1 VLDSGA
7 AGYESR
13 SDNGVAIRVKPLLFD
28 KLSQLWRRLLFYARR
43 NRFDRELEEEMR
55 FHLEMKAEENLAAG
69 VSPEEARYAAR
80 RQFGNQTLLQ
90 EVSRDMWGFRFLETL
105 AQDFRY
111 GLRMSLKDK
120 GFTIVAVFTLALGIG
135 ANTAI
140 FSVVNALL
148 LRPLPYRNPDQLI
161 WITEFFTQPVIEYV
175 PASHFSAWSAQSQTL
190 AQIAAY
196 APDNLTLTGMGE
208 TERLDA
214 NRVSAQFFTLLG
226 AQLLLGRNFLP
237 AEDRPGGERAA
248 IISHS
253 LWQRRFSADRQ
264 IIGRSIMLNDRGYTV
279 AGVLPPD
286 FRFIHPFEVWVPLA
300 LNPAQ
305 GQGMIVN
312 AIARLKP
319 GVTREQA
326 QVELETISRRLE
338 SGKST
343 NELLFDKTRLISLHE
358 RLAGDTRPLL
368 LILLGAVSLILLIA
382 CANVANLQLSRAAVR
397 QREFAVRAALGARSW
412 RLMRQMLTESWL
424 LALGAGALGLLLAF
438 LLTKAFV
445 AMTPTD
451 MFGDIARL
459 SPINL
464 DLRALGFTSI
474 VSLLTGTLFGLAP
487 AFQFSRPNP
496 QNLNDSLKEGGRGH
510 SFQRTWLRQSL
521 MVMEVALAIVLLAGA
536 GLLMRSFV
544 KLLEVNPGYRS
555 DNLLTAQVSPPA
567 LGYEESGRRNAF
579 YREILQR
586 VSALPGVE
594 SAGAINHLPLTDFQ
608 LGGWLRL
615 PGRPQFLN
623 LDQPA
628 IPIGIVNEDYF
639 RTMAIPLRAGRVFNE
654 RDHSETQRVVILS
667 ESLARSLY
675 PNEDA
680 VGKQVW
686 MPGPGE
692 DMSTVIGIVGDVR
705 HQGLE
710 RGVTPQI
717 YVPYMQSELW
727 SATIVIRT
735 TSDPLRL
742 AAAVRNQALAVDQG
756 APVYDIQTMERRLA
770 TSMSS
775 RRFNLLLLS
784 IFALLALTLAAVGV
798 FSVIAHA
805 VTQRT
810 YEIGIRMALGASPG
824 AILRLFVGQGMT
836 FVAIG
841 IALGLAG
848 AWGLTRVMATLLF
861 GVSATDP
868 LTFAGVAFLLS
879 IVALLACYLPA
890 RRAAK
895 VDPMISLRFE

>member
-1 VLDSGA
+1 
-7 AGYESR
+7 
-13 SDNGVAIRVKPLLFD
+13 LFD
-28 KLSQLWRRLLFYARR
+28 RLLQLWRRHLFYMRR
-43 NRFDRELEEEMR
+43 DRFDRELEEEMR

-69 VSPEEARYAAR
+69 VSAEDARYAAQ
-80 RQFGNQTLLQ
+80 RQFGNQTLFR
-90 EVSRDMWGFRFLETL
+90 EVSRDMWSFRFLETL
-105 AQDFRY
+105 AQDLRY

-148 LRPLPYRNPDQLI
+148 LRPLPYPEPDRLV
-161 WITEFFTQPVIEYV
+161 WITEFYTQPIVEYV
-175 PASHFSAWSAQSQTL
+175 PASHFSAWNAQSQTI
-190 AQIAAY
+190 AQVAAY
-196 APDNLTLTGMGE
+196 APDNLTLTGAGE

-214 NRVSAQFFTLLG
+214 NHVSAQFFTLLG
-226 AQLLLGRNFLP
+226 AQLLLGRDFLP

-253 LWQRRFSADRQ
+253 LWQRRFSSDRR
-264 IIGRSIMLNDRGYTV
+264 IIGRSITLNNQAYTV
-279 AGVLPPD
+279 VGVLQPD
-286 FRFIHPFEVWVPLA
+286 FRFIHPFDVWTPLA
-300 LNPAQ
+300 LDPAQ
-305 GQGMIVN
+305 LRGAIVN

-326 QVELETISRRLE
+326 QAELETISRRLA
-338 SGKST
+338 SGASAD
-343 NELLFDKTRLISLHE
+343 EPLFDRTRLIPLHK
-358 RLAGDTRPLL
+358 RLVGDTRPLL

-397 QREFAVRAALGARSW
+397 QREFAVRSALGARSW

-424 LALGAGALGLLLAF
+424 LALGGGALGLSLAF

-464 DLRALGFTSI
+464 DLSALGFTSI
-474 VSLLTGTLFGLAP
+474 VSLLTGTLSGLAP
-487 AFQFSRPNP
+487 AFQFLRPNP
-496 QNLNDSLKEGGRGH
+496 PNVNDSLKEGGRGQ
-510 SFQRTWLRQSL
+510 SFQRTRLRHLL

-536 GLLMRSFV
+536 GLLIRSFV
-544 KLLEVNPGYRS
+544 KLLEVNPGYRP
-555 DNLLTAQVSPPA
+555 DNLLTAQVTTPA
-567 LGYEESGRRNAF
+567 LSHEESGRRNAF
-579 YREILQR
+579 YREVLQR

-594 SAGAINHLPLTDFQ
+594 SAGVINHLPLTGFQ
-608 LGGWLRL
+608 LQGWLRL
-615 PGRPQFLN
+615 PGSQQFLN

-628 IPIGIVNEDYF
+628 IPIGIVSDDYF
-639 RTMAIPLRAGRVFNE
+639 RTMGIPLRAGRVFNE
-654 RDHSETQRVVILS
+654 RDHSEAQRVVILS
-667 ESLARSLY
+667 ESLARSLF

-692 DMSTVIGIVGDVR
+692 DMSNVIGVVGDVR

-710 RGVTPQI
+710 RDVTPQI
-717 YVPYMQSELW
+717 YAPYMQSMQPDLW

-742 AAAVRNQALAVDQG
+742 TAAVRNQALAVDQG

-770 TSMSS
+770 ASMSS

-810 YEIGIRMALGASPG
+810 YEIGVRVALGASPG
-824 AILRLFVGQGMT
+824 NILRLFIGQGMT

-841 IALGLAG
+841 IAMGLAG

-861 GVSATDP
+861 GVRATDP
-868 LTFAGVAFLLS
+868 LTFAGCALLLS
-879 IVALLACYLPA
+879 IIALLACYLPA
-890 RRAAK
+890 RRATK
-895 VDPMISLRFE
+895 VDPMTALRSE

>member
-1 VLDSGA
+1 M
-7 AGYESR
+7 
-13 SDNGVAIRVKPLLFD
+13 D

-43 NRFDRELEEEMR
+43 DRFDRELEEEMR

-69 VSPEEARYAAR
+69 ASPEEARYAAR

-90 EVSRDMWGFRFLETL
+90 EASRDMWSFRFLETL
-105 AQDFRY
+105 AQDLRY
-111 GLRMSLKDK
+111 SLRMSLKDK

-148 LRPLPYRNPDQLI
+148 LRPLPYRNPDQLV
-161 WITEFFTQPVIEYV
+161 WVTEFYTQPVVEFV
-175 PASHFSAWSAQSQTL
+175 LASHFSSWSAQSQTL
-190 AQIAAY
+190 AQVAAY
-196 APDNLTLTGMGE
+196 VPDNLTLTGAGE

-214 NRVSAQFFTLLG
+214 NHVSAQFFTLLG
-226 AQLLLGRNFLP
+226 AQLPLGRNFLP
-237 AEDRPGGERAA
+237 AEDRPGGAPAA

-253 LWQRRFSADRQ
+253 LWQRRFSSDRR
-264 IIGRSIMLNDRGYTV
+264 IIGRSITLNNQGYTV
-279 AGVLPPD
+279 VGVLPPD
-286 FRFIHPFEVWVPLA
+286 FRFIHPFDVWTPLA
-300 LNPAQ
+300 LDPAQ
-305 GQGMIVN
+305 RQGMVVN
-312 AIARLKP
+312 VIARLKP
-319 GVTREQA
+319 GVTLEQA
-326 QVELETISRRLE
+326 QAELETISRRIG
-338 SGKST
+338 SDSPT
-343 NELLFDKTRLISLHE
+343 DQPLLDRTPVISLHE
-358 RLAGDTRPLL
+358 RLVGDTRPLL

-382 CANVANLQLSRAAVR
+382 CANVANLQLSRAAGR
-397 QREFAVRAALGARSW
+397 QREFAVRTALGARSW

-424 LALGAGALGLLLAF
+424 LALGGGALGLLLAF

-464 DLRALGFTSI
+464 DLSALGFTSI
-474 VSLLTGTLFGLAP
+474 VSLLTGTLFGLGP

-496 QNLNDSLKEGGRGH
+496 PNIPNLYDSLKEGGRGH
-510 SFQRTWLRQSL
+510 SFQRTRLRHLL

-536 GLLMRSFV
+536 GLLIRSFV
-544 KLLEVNPGYRS
+544 KLLEVNPGYRL

-567 LGYEESGRRNAF
+567 LGRQESRRRNAF

-594 SAGAINHLPLTDFQ
+594 SAGVISHLPLTDFQ
-608 LGGWLRL
+608 LQGWLRL

-628 IPIGIVNEDYF
+628 IPIGIVSEDYF
-639 RTMAIPLRAGRVFNE
+639 RTMGIPLRAGRVFNE
-654 RDHSETQRVVILS
+654 RDHSEAQRVVILS
-667 ESLARSLY
+667 ESLARSLF

-710 RGVTPQI
+710 RDVTPQI
-717 YVPYMQSELW
+717 YAPYMQSELW
-727 SATIVIRT
+727 SAAIVIRT

-742 AAAVRNQALAVDQG
+742 AAAVKNQALAVDPG
-756 APVYDIQTMERRLA
+756 APVYDLQTMERRLA

-784 IFALLALTLAAVGV
+784 IFALLALTLSAVGV

-810 YEIGIRMALGASPG
+810 YEIGVRMALGASPG
-824 AILRLFVGQGMT
+824 NILRLFVRQGMT

-848 AWGLTRVMATLLF
+848 AWALTRVMATLLF

-868 LTFAGVAFLLS
+868 LTFAGCAFLLS
-879 IVALLACYLPA
+879 IVALSACYLPA

-895 VDPMISLRFE
+895 VDPMTSLRFE

>member
-1 VLDSGA
+1 M
-7 AGYESR
+7 
-13 SDNGVAIRVKPLLFD
+13 D
-28 KLSQLWRRLLFYARR
+28 KLSQLWRRLLFYARQD
-43 NRFDRELEEEMR
+43 RFDRELEEEMR
-55 FHLEMKAEENLAAG
+55 FHLEMKAEENIAAG
-69 VSPEEARYAAR
+69 ISQEEARYAAR

-105 AQDFRY
+105 AQDLRY

-175 PASHFSAWSAQSQTL
+175 PASHFLAWSEQCQTL

-208 TERLDA
+208 PERLDA
-214 NRVSAQFFTLLG
+214 NHVSAQFFTLLG

-237 AEDRPGGERAA
+237 AEDRPGGEPAA

-264 IIGRSIMLNDRGYTV
+264 IIGRSITLNDRGYTV
-279 AGVLPPD
+279 VGVLPPD

-305 GQGMIVN
+305 AQRVIVN

-326 QVELETISRRLE
+326 QVEMETISRRLE
-338 SGKST
+338 SGKSAV
-343 NELLFDKTRLISLHE
+343 EALFDRTRLVSLHE

-424 LALGAGALGLLLAF
+424 LALGGGALGLLLAF
-438 LLTKAFV
+438 LLTKAFI

-464 DLRALGFTSI
+464 DLSALGFTSI

-496 QNLNDSLKEGGRGH
+496 PNLNDSLKEGGRGH
-510 SFQRTWLRQSL
+510 SFQRTRLRQLL
-521 MVMEVALAIVLLAGA
+521 MAMEVALAVVLLAGA

-544 KLLEVNPGYRS
+544 KLLEVNPGYRPES
-555 DNLLTAQVSPPA
+555 LLTAQVSPPA
-567 LGYEESGRRNAF
+567 LSHDESGRRNAF
-579 YREILQR
+579 YREFLQR

-608 LGGWLRL
+608 LQGWLRL

-628 IPIGIVNEDYF
+628 IPIGIVSEDYF
-639 RTMAIPLRAGRVFNE
+639 RTMGIPLRAGRVFNE
-654 RDHSETQRVVILS
+654 RDHSEAQRVVILS
-667 ESLARSLY
+667 ESLARSLF

-692 DMSTVIGIVGDVR
+692 DMSTVVGIVGDVR

-710 RGVTPQI
+710 RDVTPQI
-717 YVPYMQSELW
+717 YAPYMQSELL
-727 SATIVIRT
+727 SATFVIRT
-735 TSDPLRL
+735 TSDPLRM
-742 AAAVRNQALAVDQG
+742 AAAVRNQALAIDQG
-756 APVYDIQTMERRLA
+756 APVYDLQTMERRLA

-805 VTQRT
+805 VTQST

-824 AILRLFVGQGMT
+824 NILRLFVGQGMT

-848 AWGLTRVMATLLF
+848 AWALTRVMATLLF
-861 GVSATDP
+861 GVSATDL

-895 VDPMISLRFE
+895 VDPMTSLRFE

>member
-1 VLDSGA
+1 
-7 AGYESR
+7 
-13 SDNGVAIRVKPLLFD
+13 LFD

-69 VSPEEARYAAR
+69 ISPEEARYAAR
-80 RQFGNQTLLQ
+80 RQFGNQTLLR

-105 AQDFRY
+105 GQDLRY
-111 GLRMSLKDK
+111 GLRILLKGK

-148 LRPLPYRNPDQLI
+148 LRPLPYPNPDQLV
-161 WITEFFTQPVIEYV
+161 WITEFYTQPIVEYL
-175 PASHFSAWSAQSQTL
+175 PASHFSAWSAQSQATD
-190 AQIAAY
+190 QIAAY
-196 APDNLTLTGMGE
+196 APDNLTLTGAGE
-208 TERLDA
+208 TERPERLDA
-214 NRVSAQFFTLLG
+214 NHVSGQFFTLLG

-248 IISHS
+248 IISHN
-253 LWQRRFSADRQ
+253 LWQRRFSSDRQ
-264 IIGRSIMLNDRGYTV
+264 IIGRSITLNNQGYTV
-279 AGVLPPD
+279 VGVLPPD
-286 FRFIHPFEVWVPLA
+286 FGFIHPFDVWVPLA
-300 LNPAQ
+300 LDPAQ
-305 GQGMIVN
+305 LRGAIVN

-326 QVELETISRRLE
+326 QVELETISRRLA
-338 SGKST
+338 SGASAD
-343 NELLFDKTRLISLHE
+343 EPLFDRTRLIPLHE
-358 RLAGDTRPLL
+358 RLVGDTRPLL

-424 LALGAGALGLLLAF
+424 LALGGGALGLLLAF

-464 DLRALGFTSI
+464 DLSALGFTSI
-474 VSLLTGTLFGLAP
+474 ISLLTGTLFGLAP

-496 QNLNDSLKEGGRGH
+496 PNLNDSLKEGGHGH
-510 SFQRTWLRQSL
+510 SFQRTRLRHLL
-521 MVMEVALAIVLLAGA
+521 MLMEVALAVVLLAGA
-536 GLLMRSFV
+536 GLLIRSFV
-544 KLLEVNPGYRS
+544 KLMEVNPGYRP
-555 DNLLTAQVSPPA
+555 DNLLTAQVSTPA
-567 LGYEESGRRNAF
+567 LSHEESGRRNAF

-594 SAGAINHLPLTDFQ
+594 SAGVINHLPLTDFQ
-608 LGGWLRL
+608 LQGWLRL
-615 PGRPQFLN
+615 PGSQQFLH

-628 IPIGIVNEDYF
+628 IPIGIVSEDYF
-639 RTMAIPLRAGRVFNE
+639 RTMGIPLRAGRVFNE
-654 RDHSETQRVVILS
+654 RDHSEAQRVVILS
-667 ESLARSLY
+667 ESLARSLF

-680 VGKQVW
+680 VGKRVW

-692 DMSTVIGIVGDVR
+692 DMSNVIGIVGDVR

-710 RGVTPQI
+710 RDVTPQI
-717 YVPYMQSELW
+717 YVPYVQSELW
-727 SATIVIRT
+727 SAAIVIRT
-735 TSDPLRL
+735 TGDPLRM

-756 APVYDIQTMERRLA
+756 ATVYDLQTMERRLA

-810 YEIGIRMALGASPG
+810 YEIGVRMALGASPG
-824 AILRLFVGQGMT
+824 NILRLFIGQGMT

-848 AWGLTRVMATLLF
+848 AWALTRVMATLLF

-868 LTFAGVAFLLS
+868 LTFAGCALLLS

-895 VDPMISLRFE
+895 VDPMTSLRFE

>member
-1 VLDSGA
+1 MVGEL
-7 AGYESR
+7 
-13 SDNGVAIRVKPLLFD
+13 IMLHQFL
-28 KLSQLWRRLLFYARR
+28 QLWRRLLFYLRR
-43 NRFDRELEEEMR
+43 DRCSRELEEEMR
-55 FHLEMKAEENLAAG
+55 FHLEMRAEENLAAG
-69 VSPEEARYAAR
+69 LSPEEARYAAQ
-80 RQFGNQTLLQ
+80 RQFGNQTLLW
-90 EVSRDMWGFRFLETL
+90 EVSREMWSFRFLETI
-105 AQDFRY
+105 AQDLRY
-111 GLRMSLKDK
+111 GFRILLKDK

-148 LRPLPYRNPDQLI
+148 LRPLPYRNPDQLV
-161 WITEFFTQPVIEYV
+161 WITEFYTQPVLEFV
-175 PASHFSAWSAQSQTL
+175 LASHFSAWSAESQTL
-190 AQIAAY
+190 AQVAAY
-196 APDNLTLTGMGE
+196 APDNLTLTGAGE
-208 TERLDA
+208 TERPERLDA
-214 NRVSAQFFTLLG
+214 NRVSTQFFTLLG
-226 AQLLLGRNFLP
+226 AQLPLGRNFLP
-237 AEDRPGGERAA
+237 AEDRPGGEPAA

-253 LWQRRFSADRQ
+253 LWQRRFNSDRQ
-264 IIGRSIMLNDRGYTV
+264 IIGRSITLNNQGHTV
-279 AGVLPPD
+279 VGVLPPD
-286 FRFIHPFEVWVPLA
+286 FRFIHPFDVWTPLA
-300 LNPAQ
+300 LDPAQ
-305 GQGMIVN
+305 VQGMGVS

-326 QVELETISRRLE
+326 QAELETISRRIG
-338 SGKST
+338 SGASAADPI
-343 NELLFDKTRLISLHE
+343 LFDRTRLSSLHE
-358 RLAGDTRPLL
+358 RLVGDTRPLL

-382 CANVANLQLSRAAVR
+382 CANVANLQLCRAAVR
-397 QREFAVRAALGARSW
+397 QREFAVRSALGARSW
-412 RLMRQMLTESWL
+412 RLIRQMLTESWL
-424 LALGAGALGLLLAF
+424 LALAGGALGLLLAF

-459 SPINL
+459 SPINI
-464 DLRALGFTSI
+464 DLSALGFTSI

-487 AFQFSRPNP
+487 AFQLSRLNRPNLP
-496 QNLNDSLKEGGRGH
+496 NLPNLNASLKEGGRGH
-510 SFQRTWLRQSL
+510 SFQRTRLRHLL

-544 KLLEVNPGYRS
+544 KVLEVNPGYQP

-567 LGYEESGRRNAF
+567 LGLQEVRRRNAF

-594 SAGAINHLPLTDFQ
+594 SAGVISHLPLTDFQ
-608 LGGWLRL
+608 LQGWLRL
-615 PGRPQFLN
+615 PGRPQWLN

-628 IPIGIVNEDYF
+628 IPFGVVSEDYF
-639 RTMAIPLRAGRVFNE
+639 RTMGIPLRAGRVFNE
-654 RDHSETQRVVILS
+654 RDHSEAQRVVILS
-667 ESLARSLY
+667 ESLARRLF

-692 DMSTVIGIVGDVR
+692 DMSNVIGIVGDVR

-710 RGVTPQI
+710 RDVIPQI
-717 YVPYMQSELW
+717 YLPYMQSELW
-727 SATIVIRT
+727 SADIVIRT
-735 TSDPLRL
+735 TSDPLGL
-742 AAAVRNQALAVDQG
+742 AAAVRNQVLAVDTG
-756 APVYDIQTMERRLA
+756 AAIYDVLTMERRLA

-784 IFALLALTLAAVGV
+784 VFALLALTLAAVGV

-824 AILRLFVGQGMT
+824 NILRLFVGQGMT

-848 AWGLTRVMATLLF
+848 AWALTRVMTNLLF
-861 GVSATDP
+861 GVTATDP
-868 LTFAGVAFLLS
+868 LTFAGVALLLS
-879 IVALLACYLPA
+879 IIALLACYLPA
-890 RRAAK
+890 RRATK
-895 VDPMISLRFE
+895 VDPMTSLRFE

>member
-1 VLDSGA
+1 MM
-7 AGYESR
+7 
-13 SDNGVAIRVKPLLFD
+13 D
-28 KLSQLWRRLLFYARR
+28 KLSQLWRRLLFYLRR
-43 NRFDRELEEEMR
+43 DRCSRELEEEMR

-69 VSPEEARYAAR
+69 SSPEEARYAAR
-80 RQFGNQTLLQ
+80 RQFGNQTLLW
-90 EVSRDMWGFRFLETL
+90 EVSRDMWSFRFLETL
-105 AQDFRY
+105 AQDLRY
-111 GLRMSLKDK
+111 GLRILLKDK

-148 LRPLPYRNPDQLI
+148 LRPLPYRNPDQLV
-161 WITEFFTQPVIEYV
+161 WITEFYTQPVMEHV
-175 PASHFSAWSAQSQTL
+175 LASHFSAWSTESQTL
-190 AQIAAY
+190 AQVAAY
-196 APDNLTLTGMGE
+196 VPDNLTLTGAGE
-208 TERLDA
+208 TERPERLDA
-214 NRVSAQFFTLLG
+214 NHVSAQFFPLLG
-226 AQLLLGRNFLP
+226 ARLPLGRNFLP
-237 AEDRPGGERAA
+237 AEAQSGGEPAA

-253 LWQRRFSADRQ
+253 LWQRRFNSDRQ
-264 IIGRSIMLNDRGYTV
+264 IIGRSITLNNQGYTV
-279 AGVLPPD
+279 VGVLPPD
-286 FRFIHPFEVWVPLA
+286 FRFIHPFDVWTPLA
-300 LNPAQ
+300 FDPAQ
-305 GQGMIVN
+305 GRNMVVN
-312 AIARLKP
+312 TIARLKP

-326 QVELETISRRLE
+326 QAELETISRRI
-338 SGKST
+338 GTGAST
-343 NELLFDKTRLISLHE
+343 NDPILFDRTRLISLHE
-358 RLAGDTRPLL
+358 RLVGDTRPLL

-382 CANVANLQLSRAAVR
+382 CANVANLQLCRAAVR

-424 LALGAGALGLLLAF
+424 LALAGGALGLLLAF

-445 AMTPTD
+445 AITPTD

-459 SPINL
+459 SPINI
-464 DLRALGFTSI
+464 DLSALGFTSI

-487 AFQFSRPNP
+487 AFQFSRPNLP
-496 QNLNDSLKEGGRGH
+496 NLPNLYNSLKEGGRGH
-510 SFQRTWLRQSL
+510 SFQRTRLRHLL

-544 KLLEVNPGYRS
+544 KVLEVNPGYRP
-555 DNLLTAQVSPPA
+555 DNLLTAQVSPPT
-567 LGYEESGRRNAF
+567 LGLQEGSRRNAF

-594 SAGAINHLPLTDFQ
+594 SAGVISHLPLTDFQ
-608 LGGWLRL
+608 LQGWLRL
-615 PGRPQFLN
+615 PGRQQFLN

-628 IPIGIVNEDYF
+628 IPFGVVSEDYF
-639 RTMAIPLRAGRVFNE
+639 RTMGIPLRAGRVFNE
-654 RDHSETQRVVILS
+654 RDHSEAQRVVILS
-667 ESLARSLY
+667 ESLAQSLI

-710 RGVTPQI
+710 RDVTPQI
-717 YVPYMQSELW
+717 YVPYVQSELW
-727 SATIVIRT
+727 SAAIVIRT

-742 AAAVRNQALAVDQG
+742 ASAARNQALAVDQG
-756 APVYDIQTMERRLA
+756 AAVYDLQTMERRLA

-775 RRFNLLLLS
+775 RRFNLFLLS
-784 IFALLALTLAAVGV
+784 VFAALALTLAAVGV

-805 VTQRT
+805 VMQRT

-824 AILRLFVGQGMT
+824 DILRLFVGQGMKL
-836 FVAIG
+836 VAIG

-848 AWGLTRVMATLLF
+848 AWALTRVMTNLLF
-861 GVSATDP
+861 GVKATDP
-868 LTFAGVAFLLS
+868 LTFAGVALLLS
-879 IVALLACYLPA
+879 IVAALACYLPA

-895 VDPMISLRFE
+895 VDPITSLRFE